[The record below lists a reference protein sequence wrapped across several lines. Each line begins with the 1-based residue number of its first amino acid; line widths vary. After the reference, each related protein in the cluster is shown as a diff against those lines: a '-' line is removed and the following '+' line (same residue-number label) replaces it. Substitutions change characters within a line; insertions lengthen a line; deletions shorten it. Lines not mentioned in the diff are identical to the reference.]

1 MPCCSRP
8 PLCRPAPNSLHI
20 SVTGFDAGWDKGRL
34 PQREIISYSSSADN
48 PSAAAAGD
56 QFGFSVSLSGDR
68 ALIGARQDDDD
79 GSSSGSAY
87 VFDFSGGTWTETDKL
102 TASDGALGDQFGF
115 SVSLSGEDRAL
126 VGAFGDDDNGSN
138 SGSTYVS
145 DLAVLL
151 PVELTAFTAIADGA
165 TVLLRWETASEVNNV
180 GFEIQH
186 RRAVEP
192 LPATFLPWET
202 LAFVEG
208 SGTTA
213 VPQSYRYR
221 VEDLL
226 PGRHR
231 LRFKQLD
238 FDGTF
243 EYSPEVELAV
253 ALPEA
258 FLFTAAYPNPFNPQ
272 TQLSLMVKRGQHVTV
287 SVYDLLGRQVAVLFA
302 GEMASEQ
309 ARALV
314 FEAGGLP
321 SGPYMIQAVGETF
334 TASQRVVLTK

>member
-1 MPCCSRP
+1 M
-8 PLCRPAPNSLHI
+8 ASLRA
-20 SVTGFDAGWDKGRL
+20 TDKL
-34 PQREIISYSSSADN
+34 TASD
-48 PSAAAAGD
+48 AAAGD
-56 QFGFSVSLSGDR
+56 QFGLSVSLSGDRALVGVFLDDDNGSNSGSAYVFDLSGGTWTQTQKLTASDAAADDDFGFSVSLSGDR
-68 ALIGARQDDDD
+68 ALI
-79 GSSSGSAY
+79 
-87 VFDFSGGTWTETDKL
+87 
-102 TASDGALGDQFGF
+102 
-115 SVSLSGEDRAL
+115 
-126 VGAFGDDDNGSN
+126 GAFGDDDNGSN

-151 PVELTAFTAIADGA
+151 PVELTAFTAVADGA
-165 TVLLRWETASEVNNV
+165 TVLLRWETASEVNNA

-231 LRFKQLD
+231 LRLKQLD
-238 FDGTF
+238 FDGAF
-243 EYSPEVELAV
+243 EYSPEVELAI

-258 FLFTAAYPNPFNPQ
+258 CLFTAAYPNPFNPQ
-272 TQLSLMVKRGQHVTV
+272 TQLSLMVKRAQHVTV

-314 FEAGGLP
+314 FEADGLP
-321 SGPYMIQAVGETF
+321 SGTYVIQAVGETF
-334 TASQRVVLTK
+334 TDSQQVVLAK

>member
-1 MPCCSRP
+1 M
-8 PLCRPAPNSLHI
+8 
-20 SVTGFDAGWDKGRL
+20 
-34 PQREIISYSSSADN
+34 
-48 PSAAAAGD
+48 
-56 QFGFSVSLSGDR
+56 SLSGDR
-68 ALIGARQDDDD
+68 ALIGARSDDDPTAGADAGSAYVFDLSGGTWTQTQKLTASDGAADDEFGQSVSLSGNRALIGAFDDDD
-79 GSSSGSAY
+79 PTAGADAGSAY

-165 TVLLRWETASEVNNV
+165 TVLLRWETASEVNNA

-231 LRFKQLD
+231 LRLKQLD

-243 EYSPEVELAV
+243 EYSPEVELAI

-272 TQLSLMVKRGQHVTV
+272 TQLSLMVKRAQHVTV

-302 GEMASEQ
+302 GEMASKQ
-309 ARALV
+309 ARSLV
-314 FEAGGLP
+314 FEASGLP
-321 SGPYMIQAVGETF
+321 SGTYVIQAVGETF
-334 TASQRVVLTK
+334 TAVRSIVLLK